1 MKKMIGF
8 FLIIAL
14 LIGASVLNGVNNE
27 IISSYNKIAIVSSN
41 YVEDYKDSA
50 IESGGKYFYFF
61 DNESLIDY
69 EKFGNIEG
77 LNFYFDKNTPFSF
90 FEDNVDFI
98 YKSDGKV
105 NGYDIYYGYTVKYK
119 DFLNINNKKV
129 NFQLVKTQNEWIMGF
144 PLILTGF

>member
-1 MKKMIGF
+1 MIGF

-41 YVEDYKDSA
+41 YVEEYKDNA
-50 IESGGKYFYFF
+50 IESGGKYYYFF
-61 DNESLIDY
+61 DAENEFDY

-90 FEDNVDFI
+90 FENNVDFI
-98 YKSDGKV
+98 YKSEGEI

-129 NFQLVKTQNEWIMGF
+129 NFQLVNTQDEWIMGF

>member
-14 LIGASVLNGVNNE
+14 LIGASLLNGFSHE
-27 IISSYNKIAIVSSN
+27 IISSYNKLVIVSSN
-41 YVEDYKDSA
+41 YVEEYKDNA
-50 IESGGKYFYFF
+50 IESGGKYYYFF
-61 DNESLIDY
+61 DAENEFDY

-90 FEDNVDFI
+90 FENNVDFI
-98 YKSDGKV
+98 YKSEGEI

-129 NFQLVKTQNEWIMGF
+129 NFQLVNTHDEWIMGF

>member
-1 MKKMIGF
+1 MIGF

-27 IISSYNKIAIVSSN
+27 
-41 YVEDYKDSA
+41 
-50 IESGGKYFYFF
+50 F

-129 NFQLVKTQNEWIMGF
+129 NFQLVNTQDEWIMGF

>member
-14 LIGASVLNGVNNE
+14 LIGASLLNGFNHE
-27 IISSYNKIAIVSSN
+27 IISSYNKLVIVSSN
-41 YVEDYKDSA
+41 YVEEYKDNA
-50 IESGGKYFYFF
+50 IESGGKYYYFF
-61 DNESLIDY
+61 DAENEFDY

-90 FEDNVDFI
+90 FVYNVDFI
-98 YKSDGKV
+98 YKSEGEI

-129 NFQLVKTQNEWIMGF
+129 NFQLVITQDEWIMGF

>member
-41 YVEDYKDSA
+41 YVKDYKDNA
-50 IESGGKYFYFF
+50 IESGGKYYYFF
-61 DNESLIDY
+61 DNVSLIDY

-77 LNFYFDKNTPFSF
+77 LNFYFDKITPFSF

-119 DFLNINNKKV
+119 DFLNINNKKI
-129 NFQLVKTQNEWIMGF
+129 NFQLVNTQDEWIMGF

>member
-14 LIGASVLNGVNNE
+14 LIGASLLNGFNHE
-27 IISSYNKIAIVSSN
+27 IISSYNKLVIVSSN
-41 YVEDYKDSA
+41 YVEEYKDNA
-50 IESGGKYFYFF
+50 IESGGKYYYFF
-61 DNESLIDY
+61 DAENEFDY

-90 FEDNVDFI
+90 FENNVDFI
-98 YKSDGKV
+98 YKSEGEI

-129 NFQLVKTQNEWIMGF
+129 NFQLVITQDEWIMGF